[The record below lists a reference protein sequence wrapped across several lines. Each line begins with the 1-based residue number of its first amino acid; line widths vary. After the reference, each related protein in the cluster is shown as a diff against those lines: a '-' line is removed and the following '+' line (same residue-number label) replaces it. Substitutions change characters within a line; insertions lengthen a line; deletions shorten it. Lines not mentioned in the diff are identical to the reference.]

1 MIPVSSSIVCTLFE
15 GHYHFGVAVLTNSLY
30 SQGFRGD
37 IFAGYRGALPAWTGQ
52 AYDNSPLLGPAGKTL
67 NVADGL
73 RLHLI
78 PLQTNYHL
86 TNYKPDFML
95 QVWDGPA
102 KDASSIF
109 YFDPDIV
116 LTAPWKLFNEW
127 VEYGVALC
135 EDVNSPLTQHHPRRE
150 AWRRY
155 YRTRDIALEFKV
167 ATYANGGYIGLT
179 RSNEKFLQLWKL
191 MQEHMGPAIGGLQR
205 SALPGSGLGP
215 DAESPF
221 APFGKTDQD
230 ALNAAIEAW
239 GGELS
244 IVGKEAMAIA
254 PGTSLLP
261 HAIGHPKPWR
271 WSPLTQAFDGRP
283 PRKVDVEYWN
293 NARGIVTAHSPT
305 LIRQRLLTMKIASL
319 IGRFYRRR

>member
-1 MIPVSSSIVCTLFE
+1 MTPVSSSIVCTLFE

-30 SQGFRGD
+30 RQGFRGD
-37 IFAGYRGALPAWTGQ
+37 IFAGYRGALPEWA
-52 AYDNSPLLGPAGKTL
+52 ADASDNVALLGSAGKTL

-78 PLQTNYHL
+78 PLETDYHL

-95 QVWDGPA
+95 KVWDGPA
-102 KDASSIF
+102 STSSNIF

-127 VEYGVALC
+127 VGYGVALC

-155 YRTRDIALEFKV
+155 YRTRDIALSFKV
-167 ATYANGGYIGLT
+167 ATYANGGYIGVT
-179 RSNEKFLQLWKL
+179 RSNEKFLRLWKL
-191 MQEHMGPAIGGLQR
+191 MQDHMGPAIGGLQR
-205 SALPGSGLGP
+205 SALPGNSLDP
-215 DAESPF
+215 DATSPF

-244 IVGKEAMAIA
+244 IVGKEAMAIS
-254 PGTSLLP
+254 PGTSMLP

-271 WSPLTQAFDGRP
+271 WSPLRQALDGRP
-283 PRKVDVEYWN
+283 PRKVDLEYWD
-293 NARGIVTAHSPT
+293 NAQGIVTAHSPT
-305 LIRQRLLTMKIASL
+305 LVRQRVLTMKIASL